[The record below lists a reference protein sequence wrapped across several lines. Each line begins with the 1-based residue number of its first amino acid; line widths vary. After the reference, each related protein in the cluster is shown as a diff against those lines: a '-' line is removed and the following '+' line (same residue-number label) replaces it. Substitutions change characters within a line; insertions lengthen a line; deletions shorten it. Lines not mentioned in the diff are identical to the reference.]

1 MNRYTFLI
9 TSVAICFACDTALA
23 QTPGQLRR
31 DRLRGTLD
39 IQDAEIA
46 EQRVQRQ
53 TEIMRLEGI
62 LDDFGDRMERMERQ
76 MLSMSQLPAI
86 TIAEAEAALQ
96 YAQIQLKDSEQRHA
110 EGELT
115 DLALARHR
123 LELARA
129 KGQLDT
135 AKVAHADR
143 LILLELDVLYAQRQL
158 MELNQQQRQLERLVA
173 KGYSSSE
180 GLKRRA
186 YDIAMTEKQLAR
198 AQLRL
203 TAEKKAAGDQP
214 PEQLLDAPAASE
226 STN

>member
-1 MNRYTFLI
+1 MKRYSLLI
-9 TSVAICFACDTALA
+9 TGTMFCWALGDTAVA
-23 QTPGQLRR
+23 QTAGQLRR

-39 IQDAEIA
+39 VQDARIA

-53 TEIMRLEGI
+53 TEIMRLEGM

-76 MLSMSQLPAI
+76 MLSISAMPAI

-96 YAQIQLKDSEQRHA
+96 YAQLQMNDSEQRHA
-110 EGELT
+110 DGELT

-123 LELARA
+123 MELARA
-129 KGQLDT
+129 QGQLDT

-143 LILLELDVLYAQRQL
+143 LILLELDVIYIQRQL
-158 MELNQQQRQLERLVA
+158 LQLNQQQRQMERLVA

-186 YDIAMTEKQLAR
+186 YDIAVAEKQLER

-214 PEQLLDAPAASE
+214 PEALLDTSASE
-226 STN
+226 